1 VGERNTWDFGTEIG
15 VGEGYEGAV
24 EGRSFVLPF
33 ISVGPY
39 LSGKVRQM
47 HPRVLLSA
55 TSR

>member
-1 VGERNTWDFGTEIG
+1 MSGHRNTWDFGTG
-15 VGEGYEGAV
+15 GREGYERAV

-55 TSR
+55 TSS

>member
-1 VGERNTWDFGTEIG
+1 MGERNTWDFGTEIG

-24 EGRSFVLPF
+24 EGRSFVLAF